1 MRLFN
6 LPKWLIPHLF
16 SGKKFVDLTHNE
28 ILKLKE
34 ALSRFSEP
42 DPEIS
47 IVIPAWNEANN
58 IFKTLS
64 SLAATSSK
72 SKIEI
77 IVINNNS
84 TDGTQLILEKLA
96 VKTFFEKEQGTA
108 HARQLGLLKARGK
121 FHLCADSDTFY
132 PPGWIDLMTK
142 PMRANKKS
150 VGVYGRYSFVPSTNI
165 DAFILPLYE
174 ALTGLIIRIRKKR
187 REHINF
193 LGFNMGFV
201 TAIGKDNG
209 GFIVTDTRK
218 FDNAKGSDY
227 FVEEAEDGRMALNL
241 KKSGVLK
248 LVTDPQARVFTSSRR
263 LIAEGGILTALKS
276 RLALHTIRLKE
287 YFAGPSA
294 ESF

>member
-16 SGKKFVDLTHNE
+16 TNKKFVDLTHDE
-28 ILKLKE
+28 VFQLKD
-34 ALSRFSEP
+34 ALSRFNEP

-47 IVIPAWNEANN
+47 VVIPAWNEANN

-84 TDGTQLILEKLA
+84 TDGTQLILEELA

-108 HARQLGLLKARGK
+108 HARQLGLQKAKGK

-142 PMRANKKS
+142 PMRANKKY
-150 VGVYGRYSFVPSTNI
+150 VGVYGRYSFLPSTDI
-165 DAFILPLYE
+165 DAFILPFYE
-174 ALTGLIIRIRKKR
+174 ALTGLIIRIRKQK

-209 GFIVTDTRK
+209 GFIVKATRK
-218 FDNAKGSDY
+218 FDNAKGSEY

-248 LVTDPQARVFTSSRR
+248 LVIDPRARVFTSSRR
-263 LIAEGGILTALKS
+263 LIAEGGILTALKT